1 MIKLEE
7 IIYLLKLQIKI
18 LSDLKIKI
26 NYYQYSDVSLLL
38 LVLELLEEK
47 LLQIEMEEL
56 LKLKMGQILVNEL
69 IIGLLKEK
77 ISLRIIQLMLES

>member
-56 LKLKMGQILVNEL
+56 LKLRMGQILVNGW

-77 ISLRIIQLMLES
+77 ISLKIIQLMLES

>member
-26 NYYQYSDVSLLL
+26 NYYQYSDASLLL

-47 LLQIEMEEL
+47 LPQIEMEEL
-56 LKLKMGQILVNEL
+56 LKLKMGQILENEL
-69 IIGLLKEK
+69 IIGFHRERINLK
-77 ISLRIIQLMLES
+77 IILFMQDD

>member
-1 MIKLEE
+1 MIKPEE

-56 LKLKMGQILVNEL
+56 LKLKMGQILVNE
-69 IIGLLKEK
+69 
-77 ISLRIIQLMLES
+77 